1 MKKVSLGLLA
11 ATLVVLLL
19 TGCLGGSSSKLIQIT
34 GSDTMV
40 NLARGWAQE
49 FMSENPD
56 IEISVDGGGSS
67 VGIRAITNGTT
78 DIASSSR
85 EISSEEIKAAEE
97 KGVTPNKIIVGY
109 DGIVV
114 AVSPKN
120 PLNKLTTDQIADI
133 FSGKITNWKQVGGD
147 DAKMVVFSRESSSGT
162 YDFFKEHILN
172 KGDNKGGV
180 NFAPGVSLLNNS
192 SQIVDQIS
200 SNPKAI
206 GYFGMGY
213 ATKDIKE
220 IKVAKDKNS
229 PYLKPTIEKVKS
241 KEYTISRSLQVYTK
255 GEPKGE
261 IKKFV
266 DFMLG
271 KKGQSVLEEAGFV
284 SIK

>member
-1 MKKVSLGLLA
+1 VKKVSLGLLA

-114 AVSPKN
+114 P
-120 PLNKLTTDQIADI
+120 
-133 FSGKITNWKQVGGD
+133 
-147 DAKMVVFSRESSSGT
+147 
-162 YDFFKEHILN
+162 
-172 KGDNKGGV
+172 
-180 NFAPGVSLLNNS
+180 
-192 SQIVDQIS
+192 
-200 SNPKAI
+200 
-206 GYFGMGY
+206 
-213 ATKDIKE
+213 
-220 IKVAKDKNS
+220 
-229 PYLKPTIEKVKS
+229 
-241 KEYTISRSLQVYTK
+241 
-255 GEPKGE
+255 
-261 IKKFV
+261 
-266 DFMLG
+266 
-271 KKGQSVLEEAGFV
+271 
-284 SIK
+284 

>member
-1 MKKVSLGLLA
+1 MKKFFALGL
-11 ATLVVLLL
+11 VLIVIIFAV
-19 TGCLGGSSSKLIQIT
+19 GCNSSQTSSKSIEVT

-49 FMSENPD
+49 FMAEEPD

-67 VGIRAITNGTT
+67 VGIQALINGTT
-78 DIASSSR
+78 DIANASR
-85 EISSEEIKAAEE
+85 EMKPEEIKTARE
-97 KGVTPNKIIVGY
+97 KGVNPKEIIVGY

-120 PLNKLTTDQIADI
+120 PVNKLTIDEIAGI
-133 FSGKITNWKQVGGD
+133 FSGKTTNWKQVGGD
-147 DAKMVVFSRESSSGT
+147 DAKIVVFSRESSSGT
-162 YDFFKEHILN
+162 YEFFKEHVLN
-172 KGDNKGGV
+172 KGDSKGSI
-180 NFAPGVSLLNNS
+180 NFAPSVSLLNNS
-192 SQIVDQIS
+192 SQIVDQIA

-220 IKVAKDKNS
+220 LEVAKNKS
-229 PYLKPTIEKVKS
+229 GPYLRPTIEKVKS
-241 KEYTISRSLQVYTK
+241 KEYSISRSLQVYTK

-266 DFMLG
+266 DFMLDG
-271 KKGQSVLEEAGFV
+271 KGQSVLEKAGFV
-284 SIK
+284 SL

>member
-1 MKKVSLGLLA
+1 
-11 ATLVVLLL
+11 
-19 TGCLGGSSSKLIQIT
+19 
-34 GSDTMV
+34 
-40 NLARGWAQE
+40 
-49 FMSENPD
+49 
-56 IEISVDGGGSS
+56 
-67 VGIRAITNGTT
+67 
-78 DIASSSR
+78 
-85 EISSEEIKAAEE
+85 
-97 KGVTPNKIIVGY
+97 
-109 DGIVV
+109 
-114 AVSPKN
+114 
-120 PLNKLTTDQIADI
+120 
-133 FSGKITNWKQVGGD
+133 
-147 DAKMVVFSRESSSGT
+147 MVVFSRESSSGT

-206 GYFGMGY
+206 GYFGKGY

-220 IKVAKDKNS
+220 LKIAKDKNS

>member
-1 MKKVSLGLLA
+1 VKKVSLGLLA